1 MATMMKL
8 LSALELADNDN
19 NVYVIVSAGGGGG
32 WQQ

>member
-19 NVYVIVSAGGGGG
+19 NVDVIVSAGGGGG